1 MELII
6 SFPNNYTL
14 QRTCFHLKIFEK
26 DNNDGLVES
35 SIIDSQTLLWK
46 DDVANSS
53 FHPAGLPLIPRHRIY
68 QQCGATAKFLP
79 LRKGQEVTK
88 RCLHV
93 HYICLG
99 NVKL

>member
-35 SIIDSQTLLWK
+35 SIINSQTLLWK

-53 FHPAGLPLIPRHRIY
+53 FHPAGLPLIPRNRIY
-68 QQCGATAKFLP
+68 QQCGATAKFLTP
-79 LRKGQEVTK
+79 TKGTRSDK
-88 RCLHV
+88 AMFTCSLFA
-93 HYICLG
+93 
-99 NVKL
+99 